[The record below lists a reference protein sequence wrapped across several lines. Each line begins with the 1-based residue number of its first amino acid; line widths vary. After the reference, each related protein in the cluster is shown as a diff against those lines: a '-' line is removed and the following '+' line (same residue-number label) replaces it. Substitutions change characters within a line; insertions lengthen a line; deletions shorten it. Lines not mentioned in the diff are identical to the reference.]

1 MKWMLRAAG
10 RPGLSLLDMLAIL
23 AIIGVL
29 VGLLMPVG
37 DHDRTHHYPP
47 VRANAG
53 SPLADLAGEYRQW
66 TGRGGGWELS
76 ILPDGR
82 FSRFQSCCV
91 GILERESGYV
101 QLLAGHYLLLP
112 VGTSSTSVRIERDF
126 LPIRWKE
133 RLYLVPPD
141 RMQEFCYAVIE
152 GKEPRAE
159 GGMGERFM
167 LRSPA
172 AQVDG
177 IPELPETWAAFLRE
191 NLVIGKIVE
200 VMDPNGLKIDLG
212 SADGIEK
219 GDLLAVQGRDERGTR
234 YVRVQSVQ
242 ERSSIAAESSWE
254 NQENCLEVGRWVVM
268 QRDLRRDESK
278 ASAGVP

>member
-1 MKWMLRAAG
+1 MIGFLRMVS
-10 RPGLSLLDMLAIL
+10 RPRLSRLDVLAIL

-47 VRANAG
+47 ARANAG
-53 SPLADLAGEYRQW
+53 TPVAEFAGLFRQRPAR
-66 TGRGGGWELS
+66 GRGWELS

-82 FSRFQSCCV
+82 YSRFLSCCV
-91 GILERESGYV
+91 GTADRESGYV
-101 QLLAGHYLLLP
+101 QALAGHCILLAA
-112 VGTSSTSVRIERDF
+112 GSFSTSSRMDRDF
-126 LPIRWKE
+126 LPIRWE
-133 RLYLVPPD
+133 DRLYLVPAD
-141 RMQEFCYAVIE
+141 EMQEFCYAVIE
-152 GKEPRAE
+152 AKEPRPE
-159 GGMGERFM
+159 DGMGQHFL

-177 IPELPETWAAFLRE
+177 IPELPEPWAAFLRE

-200 VMDPNGLKIDLG
+200 VMEPNGLKLDLG

-219 GDLLAVQGRDERGTR
+219 GDVLAAQGRDKDGTR

-242 ERSSIAAESSWE
+242 KRSSIAAESSWE
-254 NQENCLEVGRWVVM
+254 NQENRLEVGRCVVR

-278 ASAGVP
+278 ASTEAP